1 MIGFARAHAESLHIA
16 ADTGGVRSSNIKRIS
31 AIAALQDE
39 HQARTGA
46 LSDEIRAL
54 RDKIEDI
61 KRQMD
66 EAVQVS
72 SCMPELLQR
81 LPLCRVSCFTAVGAA
96 AQRVLHI
103 SAAPCVYHH

>member
-1 MIGFARAHAESLHIA
+1 MWSPYILVTQVRMFAI
-16 ADTGGVRSSNIKRIS
+16 TV
-31 AIAALQDE
+31 LQDE

-72 SCMPELLQR
+72 
-81 LPLCRVSCFTAVGAA
+81 
-96 AQRVLHI
+96 
-103 SAAPCVYHH
+103 